1 MAKKLF
7 YSFHFDRDV
16 WRTSQ
21 VRNIGTVEGRPPVDQ
36 NKWEEVK
43 RGGDAA
49 IERWIDTQM
58 ADRHCLVVL
67 IGAETASRK
76 WITYEIK
83 KAWANRIG
91 VFGIRIHRLL
101 DASGNPDVAGPNP
114 FSDIVSVY
122 DPPGPRSTDA
132 YAHIAQNIA
141 NWVEVAIQNR
151 KQFD

>member
-1 MAKKLF
+1 MPKKLF

-21 VRNIGTVEGRPPVDQ
+21 VRNIGSVEGREPVNQ

-49 IERWIDTQM
+49 IQRWIDAQM
-58 ADRHCLVVL
+58 ADRDCLVVL
-67 IGAETASRK
+67 IGAETASRP

-91 VFGIRIHRLL
+91 VFGIRIHKLL
-101 DASGNPDVAGPNP
+101 DAAGNPCVAGPSP
-114 FSDIVSVY
+114 FSDIIAVY

-141 NWVEVAIQNR
+141 GWVDTAIQHR
-151 KQFD
+151 KRYN